1 MPWTFSHPAVVFPL
15 KHSKI
20 GKFLNLPA
28 LVIGSISPDLFY
40 SVGLF
45 KLATKAHHFI
55 GWFYT
60 AFPLC
65 IVLFIIFS
73 MLSKP
78 LEKIL
83 PIPIKLYKE
92 WKLSN
97 CIIIAFSLFIGA
109 ATHILWDGFTHET
122 GYFVKNV
129 YFLQYNLFEVMT
141 NKQELRIY
149 KILQYLGSL
158 LGLIYLC
165 IIYRRYQHQL
175 DLSEQKRNIKKLYQL
190 CGIGIISMI
199 ASFPFAFYLA
209 HKKTAFNINKF
220 VFHELRIA
228 ELIFFALILMIA
240 LWVKYSK
247 YKQQ

>member
-15 KHSKI
+15 KHSKL

-28 LVIGSISPDLFY
+28 LVIGSVSPDLFY

-65 IVLFIIFS
+65 IVLFIISS

-78 LEKIL
+78 LEQIL
-83 PIPIKLYKE
+83 PIPIKLCKE

-97 CIIIAFSLFIGA
+97 YIIIVFSLFIGA

-122 GYFVKNV
+122 GSFVRDIH
-129 YFLQYNLFEVMT
+129 FLQYNLFEMMT
-141 NKQELRIY
+141 NRQELKIY
-149 KILQYLGSL
+149 KVLQYLGSL
-158 LGLIYLC
+158 FGLIYLC
-165 IIYRRYQHQL
+165 MIYRRYQHQL
-175 DLSEQKRNIKKLYQL
+175 DFSEQKRNIKKLYQL
-190 CGIGIISMI
+190 CGIGIISMFS
-199 ASFPFAFYLA
+199 SFPFAFYLTQ
-209 HKKTAFNINKF
+209 KNTVFNINKF

-228 ELIFFALILMIA
+228 ELLFFAFILVIA
-240 LWVKYSK
+240 LWINSRQIKN
-247 YKQQ
+247 

>member
-20 GKFLNLPA
+20 GEFLNLPA
-28 LVIGSISPDLFY
+28 LVVGSVSPDLFY

-73 MLSKP
+73 MLSKS
-78 LEKIL
+78 LEQIL

-122 GYFVKNV
+122 GSFVRNIH
-129 YFLQYNLFEVMT
+129 FLQYNLFEMMT
-141 NKQELRIY
+141 NRQELKIY
-149 KILQYLGSL
+149 KVLQYLGSL
-158 LGLIYLC
+158 FGLIYLC
-165 IIYRRYQHQL
+165 MIYRRYQHQL
-175 DLSEQKRNIKKLYQL
+175 EFSEQKRNSKNLYQL
-190 CGIGIISMI
+190 CGIGMISMI

-209 HKKTAFNINKF
+209 QKNTVFNINNF

-228 ELIFFALILMIA
+228 ELLFFTFILVIA
-240 LWVKYSK
+240 LWINSRQIKN
-247 YKQQ
+247 

>member
-15 KHSKI
+15 KHSKL

-28 LVIGSISPDLFY
+28 LVIGSVSPDLFY

-65 IVLFIIFS
+65 IVLFIISS

-78 LEKIL
+78 LEQIL
-83 PIPIKLYKE
+83 PIPIKLCKE

-97 CIIIAFSLFIGA
+97 YIIIVFSLFIGA

-122 GYFVKNV
+122 GSFVRDIH
-129 YFLQYNLFEVMT
+129 FLQYNLFEMMT
-141 NKQELRIY
+141 NRQELRVY

-158 LGLIYLC
+158 FGLIYLC
-165 IIYRRYQHQL
+165 MIYRRYQHQL
-175 DLSEQKRNIKKLYQL
+175 DFSEQKRNIKKLYQL
-190 CGIGIISMI
+190 CGIGIISMFS
-199 ASFPFAFYLA
+199 SFPFSFYLA
-209 HKKTAFNINKF
+209 QKNTAFNINKF

-228 ELIFFALILMIA
+228 ELLFFAFILVIA
-240 LWVKYSK
+240 LWINSRQIKN
-247 YKQQ
+247 